1 MRSTKAFTIDNCMK
15 AFIITIIISTLFLVA
30 FLKIFS
36 IKSEN
41 NSNMIFEKAWVISI
55 FLILI
60 SQMVDVQYFD
70 GRISIVFW
78 ILLAGARNIGKKI

>member
-1 MRSTKAFTIDNCMK
+1 MTSYGLPAAFLIT
-15 AFIITIIISTLFLVA
+15 TIISILFLVA

-36 IKSEN
+36 IKNEN
-41 NSNMIFEKAWVISI
+41 NPNIIFEKAWIISLFI
-55 FLILI
+55 LLI

-78 ILLAGARNIGKKI
+78 LLLASLKTTINEKKLI